1 MKRALLVLFAVGCAH
16 VAAQQQPAPARF
28 EDDFDHALAQ
38 AKASKEPLV
47 VDVWAPW

>member
-16 VAAQQQPAPARF
+16 VAARPARF

>member
-1 MKRALLVLFAVGCAH
+1 MKRALLLLFAVGCAH
-16 VAAQQQPAPARF
+16 ATVTARPARF

>member
-1 MKRALLVLFAVGCAH
+1 MKRALLILFAVACAH
-16 VAAQQQPAPARF
+16 VAARPAPARF